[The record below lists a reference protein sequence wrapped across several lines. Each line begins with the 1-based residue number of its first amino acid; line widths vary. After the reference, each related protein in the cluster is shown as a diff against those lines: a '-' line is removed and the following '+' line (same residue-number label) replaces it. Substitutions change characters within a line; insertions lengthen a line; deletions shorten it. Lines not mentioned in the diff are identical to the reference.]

1 MDFGLTQFQRG
12 ILFFLVILLINYGM
26 VVYYDKYVKNVY
38 EQPFEGFEDV
48 NDKHVT
54 DVKTEPLQIYDA
66 FYAKIY
72 NLLTQGEKRTMAKV
86 VFNIN
91 YWKKMQPKFDI
102 SKWSIL
108 DAGCGTGIA
117 SAAFAKMGAG
127 KVVAM
132 DSSPAMIEEA
142 KSALEKNKDLTDAQK
157 EVIVFRNETMMNPSA
172 CSAGEF
178 THIIVY
184 YFSIYYLQDKET
196 FFRNA
201 YMWTLPSGRMAVE
214 VVNKYKFDPILDS
227 ANPLIGFSLQKYSK
241 ERITKSSVAFN
252 TFDYDASF
260 ALENDTMGTFSETF
274 RFKNGNV
281 RRQKHMLYM
290 TGISDIIKSAS
301 MAGWKYEKYE
311 DLTTADFEYGY
322 LLYFVKA

>member
-1 MDFGLTQFQRG
+1 MTQFQRG

-201 YMWTLPSGRMAVE
+201 YMWTLPAGRMAVE

-260 ALENDTMGTFSETF
+260 ALENDKVGTFSETF

-322 LLYFVKA
+322 LLYFVKG

>member
-201 YMWTLPSGRMAVE
+201 YMWTLPAGRMAVE

-260 ALENDTMGTFSETF
+260 ALENDKVGTFSETF

-322 LLYFVKA
+322 LLYFVKG